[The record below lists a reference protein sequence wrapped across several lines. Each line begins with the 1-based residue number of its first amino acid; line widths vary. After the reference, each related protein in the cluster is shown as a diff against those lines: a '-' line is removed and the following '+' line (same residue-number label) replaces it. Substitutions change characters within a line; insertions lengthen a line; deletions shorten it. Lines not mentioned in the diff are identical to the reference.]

1 MPPSAAQLEQRDRL
15 VDLALPLRGVRLA
28 EKRLPERAA
37 VAEDRA
43 SPAAVTASCGPA
55 GTSVRPLRPE
65 LVDASWPFAAFLAL
79 LRSLRISDSVLS
91 TEAAARLFAVEKFA
105 KSPMSAV
112 RRASYAP
119 SAFLKVA
126 SLASAAGQHA
136 QRGDQQLGGAAHLR
150 PTIPQSHEPACGAQL
165 ELTGHA
171 SIDESPWTALGFQ
184 PSIDAPWKASRTSSM
199 MLPAVASASEFWD
212 ATLDG

>member
-37 VAEDRA
+37 VAENRA

-55 GTSVRPLRPE
+55 RTSVRPLRPE
-65 LVDASWPFAAFLAL
+65 LVDGPWPFAAFLAL
-79 LRSLRISDSVLS
+79 LRSRRISDSVLS

-126 SLASAAGQHA
+126 SLASAAGQH
-136 QRGDQQLGGAAHLR
+136 GDQQLGGAAHLR
-150 PTIPQSHEPACGAQL
+150 PTIPQSHEPA
-165 ELTGHA
+165 
-171 SIDESPWTALGFQ
+171 
-184 PSIDAPWKASRTSSM
+184 
-199 MLPAVASASEFWD
+199 
-212 ATLDG
+212 